1 MKLKNLLKNKSFEK
15 SLAKRLVSILV
26 IRQKLIKDLS
36 QEIGMHK
43 NEASEIVDFA
53 LQLTDKFPHNYQ
65 QLKSEIK
72 AYIVINML
80 SLVTKFHN

>member
-1 MKLKNLLKNKSFEK
+1 MKK

-43 NEASEIVDFA
+43 NEASEIVDFT

>member
-1 MKLKNLLKNKSFEK
+1 MKK

-53 LQLTDKFPHNYQ
+53 LQLTDKFPQNYQ

>member
-1 MKLKNLLKNKSFEK
+1 MKK

-36 QEIGMHK
+36 QEIGMYK

-65 QLKSEIK
+65 QYKSEIK